1 MRRCYFF
8 ILSTVL
14 VLAFTQYAH
23 AQWVTETI
31 ASEGQQGEYSSIV
44 LDSTDTPHAAW
55 YDRANAR
62 LMYGKRLID
71 GWDIAVVDEGN
82 RGRYAHIALNPITDL
97 PAVAYY
103 DDVDENAMYAWF
115 DDTGWH
121 NEEVEDTSDN
131 QGEWIDLAFNNN
143 GVPYTSFHFDE
154 EDFLSELGLM
164 VCFKDVDTWNCTE
177 VDDRTQGLGV
187 FALGTHTAIA
197 FNGYNQPQIAYQ
209 DELDTRLK
217 FAWNSGTS
225 WTTDHVADFADLCGS
240 YNGIAVDDGNNV
252 YISTY
257 DESTFGDNCASVFKK
272 IGGVWSKEQ
281 IECGSSSTGRYTDI
295 AVGDDG
301 VLQVVYY
308 AGGQLRY
315 AEDSGSTWGL
325 YTLDVEPSYWSNIAL
340 DSAGNPHVVYY
351 SSIEMD
357 LRYTRLLGPPSV
369 TTATPDNGV
378 NTEPTGLIIIEGAG
392 FTSDSEVAL
401 FNADTNDQIQ
411 GTSIDVLSQTTLN
424 CVFDLTGEWPGSWDV
439 RVSNPAGMGVLENGF
454 QITTAA
460 PEPASMDPAIGQND
474 NPAFVATLT
483 GTYFADP
490 MTAKLIGPG
499 RAQIVATSVT
509 LNSLSEAEATFNLKN
524 KSIGTYDLLLEHEFG
539 NNTLDD
545 AFTIECGQPAS
556 DFNANPTTGA
566 APLAV
571 NFSDQSIVYADCG
584 VTEYRW
590 TFGDGETS
598 SEAGPQHVYEEVGVY
613 AVSLQITTGGGSS
626 METKTDFITVTDG
639 PVDDDADDD
648 TDDDDDW
655 IPDDDANDDDGLSLG
670 DDDTEEAD
678 SGDDDNDDDS
688 GCCGC

>member
-1 MRRCYFF
+1 MRRCYYF

-14 VLAFTQYAH
+14 VLACTQYAN
-23 AQWVTETI
+23 AQWVSETI

-55 YDRANAR
+55 YDRTNAR

-71 GWDIAVVDEGN
+71 GWDITIIDEGSK
-82 RGRYAHIALNPITDL
+82 GRYAHIALNPTTDL
-97 PAVAYY
+97 PAIAYY
-103 DDVDENAMYAWF
+103 DSSEDNAKFAWF
-115 DDTGWH
+115 DGAVWN

-131 QGEWIDLAFNNN
+131 QGEWIDLAFNND
-143 GVPYTSFHFDE
+143 GVPYVSFHFDE

-164 VCFKDVDTWNCTE
+164 VCYRDVSGWNCTE
-177 VDDRTQGLGV
+177 VDDRTRALGV
-187 FALGTHTAIA
+187 AILGTHTAIA

-209 DELDTRLK
+209 DELDTSLK
-217 FAWNSGTS
+217 LAWNPGSDWYTEKVS
-225 WTTDHVADFADLCGS
+225 DLLDLSGS
-240 YNGIAVDDGNNV
+240 YNGIAVDGGNNV

-257 DESTFGDNCASVFKK
+257 DESTFGDNCASVFMK
-272 IGGVWSKEQ
+272 ISGAWSKEQ
-281 IECGSSSTGRYTDI
+281 IECGSSSTGRYSDI

-308 AGGQLRY
+308 AGGRLRY

-369 TTATPDNGV
+369 TAVTPDSGI

-392 FTSDSEVAL
+392 FTSDSEVTL
-401 FNADTNDQIQ
+401 FKADTSDEIQ
-411 GTSIDVLSQTTLN
+411 GTSVDVLSQTTLN
-424 CVFDLTGEWPGSWDV
+424 CVFDLTGEWPGLWDV

-454 QITTAA
+454 QITTPA
-460 PEPASMDPAIGQND
+460 PEPASIDPAIGQND
-474 NPAFVATLT
+474 NPTFVATLT
-483 GTYFADP
+483 GVYFADP
-490 MTAKLIGPG
+490 LTAKLIGPG
-499 RAQIVATSVT
+499 RAQIVAASVT
-509 LNSLSEAEATFNLKN
+509 LNSLDEAEATFNLKN

-539 NNTLDD
+539 NNTLDA
-545 AFTIECGQPAS
+545 AFEIGCGQPAS
-556 DFNANPTTGA
+556 DFNANPITGA

-571 NFSDQSIVYADCG
+571 SFSDQSIVYTDCG
-584 VTEYRW
+584 VTDHRW

-598 SEAGPQHVYEEVGVY
+598 SETGPLHVYEEGGVY

-648 TDDDDDW
+648 W
-655 IPDDDANDDDGLSLG
+655 IPDDDASDDDLSLG
-670 DDDTEEAD
+670 DDDTEEVD
-678 SGDDDNDDDS
+678 SGDDDDADDS